1 MRERQRPSDDEV
13 FGSNLRTLRERAGIS
28 QKKLAEEMS
37 LRGFSWL
44 QQTVGRIEN
53 AVQPARF
60 AEANALAAILGVPLS
75 RFTWPEPEAAETG
88 TVLEA
93 GAYLR
98 QRYEEVADAV
108 CGHLLDFARARRI
121 AGEHQDSEYGRVR
134 DACGSVLRQVQ
145 AYGLEAAIG
154 VGRARYRE
162 YEPDG
167 GEVAGDGAGQDAEGE
182 PGLVDQR

>member
-13 FGSNLRTLRERAGIS
+13 FGSNLRALRERAGIS
-28 QKKLAEEMS
+28 QKKLAEEMAG
-37 LRGFSWL
+37 RGFSWL
-44 QQTVGRIEN
+44 QQTVGRIESG
-53 AVQPARF
+53 AQPARF
-60 AEANALAAILGVPLS
+60 AEASALAAILGVPLG
-75 RFTWPEPEAAETG
+75 RFTWPEAEAAETD

-121 AGEHQDSEYGRVR
+121 ADGHQDSEYGRVR
-134 DACGSVLRQVQ
+134 DACESVLRQVR

-154 VGRARYRE
+154 TGRARYLE

-167 GEVAGDGAGQDAEGE
+167 GEVAGDDAERDAEGE